1 MWTNTKHNNILITM
15 TTKKQEYICI
25 RDEQIQDQSRK
36 IAELDARADY
46 KDKRLDTIEEKIDKL
61 TDEVQNIM
69 LKGINDD
76 NTINQRITALETS
89 QNTTYKLIML
99 VIALI
104 PILDILFGVKF

>member
-25 RDEQIQDQSRK
+25 RDEQIQDQSRQH
-36 IAELDARADY
+36 AELDARADS
-46 KDKRLDTIEEKIDKL
+46 KDKRLDPIEETLANL

-76 NTINQRITALETS
+76 NTINQRLTALETS